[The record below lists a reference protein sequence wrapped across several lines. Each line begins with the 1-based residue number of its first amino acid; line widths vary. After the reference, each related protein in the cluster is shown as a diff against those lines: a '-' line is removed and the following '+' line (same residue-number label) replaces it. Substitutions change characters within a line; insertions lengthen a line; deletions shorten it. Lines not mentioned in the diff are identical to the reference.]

1 MIEHL
6 DTIETI
12 DISVKANYLSEQ
24 STQNEQYI
32 FSYTIT
38 IENQGLTQMQLLSR
52 YWLITDANGDITTVE
67 GDGVVGQQPH
77 LPPAKPYTYS
87 SGCALKTPV
96 GTMQGY
102 YVFQSSDGEKVK
114 ATIPVF
120 TLATPNILN

>member
-1 MIEHL
+1 MIEFV
-6 DTIETI
+6 DTI
-12 DISVKANYLSEQ
+12 DISVKSNYLSEH
-24 STQNEQYI
+24 SIEDEQYV

-38 IENQGLTQMQLLSR
+38 IENQGLTQMQLISR
-52 YWLITDANGDITTVE
+52 SWLITDANGDITTVE

-77 LPPAKPYTYS
+77 LAPTLSYTYS

-102 YVFQSSDGEKVK
+102 YVFQAASGEKVK